1 MQPPYHTIEEM
12 LGMVDEPNRS
22 RCVKILSEHR
32 GLFQA
37 ARGSTHNHQAWPG
50 GYLDHVQEVMNIAV
64 VLYGFLGAIRPLSF
78 TLSDVLLVLFL
89 HDIEKPWA
97 YVQDGAGRF
106 VRRPD
111 LQTENDQQ
119 IFRNQKLK
127 AYAVALTPEQDNA
140 IRYVH
145 GELGDYTGQRRVI
158 GSLGAFCHSCDF
170 LSARLWFDHP
180 FETGDP
186 WTGAR
191 RIRG

>member
-1 MQPPYHTIEEM
+1 MQPPYHAIEEM
-12 LGMVDEPNRS
+12 LGMIDEPNRS
-22 RCVKILSEHR
+22 RCVKILSDHR
-32 GLFQA
+32 GLFQT

-50 GYLDHVQEVMNIAV
+50 GYVDHVQEIMNIAAAFYR
-64 VLYGFLGAIRPLSF
+64 LLSAIRPLSF
-78 TLSDVLLVLFL
+78 TLPDALLVLFL

-97 YVQDGAGRF
+97 YAQDGAGQF

-111 LQTENDQQ
+111 LQTQQ
-119 IFRNQKLK
+119 GQKVFRDQKLK

-140 IRYVH
+140 ICYIH

-158 GSLGAFCHSCDF
+158 GPLGAFCHSCDF
-170 LSARLWFDHP
+170 LSSRLWFDHP